1 MNQLANSEDN
11 QSEHSSSSS
20 TSSPAFNTSQQD
32 DCDLE
37 NNDDF
42 TSPDPLY
49 HKLPKPTSLSE
60 LDQQKAKENMIMLLR
75 QNLYRQD
82 QMPQRNYQQNTYNNQ
97 PQQQQQ
103 SQYYNYYQSRVSDVN
118 KQQQTSNLK
127 NLLNKLSP
135 SSSSSNSSNA
145 SSNQRRDLYA
155 PDHISQY
162 YDDSEHGLGI
172 DEEAKSPN
180 SPGDNINKSD
190 KLQDFNDYEHR
201 LKQLKYNL
209 SSVSYPKT
217 GAFNLPKQQQLQ
229 GNEEEIDASMLYC
242 LVCGDRASGRHY
254 GVVSC
259 EGCKGFFKRSVR
271 KCVKYNCLSTNNC
284 IVNKTMR
291 NRCQS
296 CRWQKC
302 LTTGMKVEAVQNER
316 RPYVGSINNIVMEIS
331 NKQQDTS
338 SISK

>member
-11 QSEHSSSSS
+11 QSEHSSTSS
-20 TSSPAFNTSQQD
+20 TSSPALNTSQQD

-49 HKLPKPTSLSE
+49 QKLPKPTSLSE
-60 LDQQKAKENMIMLLR
+60 LDQQKAKENMVMLLR

-82 QMPQRNYQQNTYNNQ
+82 QMPQRNYQQNTYNIQ
-97 PQQQQQ
+97 PQQQQQQQ
-103 SQYYNYYQSRVSDVN
+103 SQYYNYYQTRVSDVN

-135 SSSSSNSSNA
+135 SSSSSNSSNT
-145 SSNQRRDLYA
+145 SSNQKRDLYA
-155 PDHISQY
+155 SDYMSQY
-162 YDDSEHGLGI
+162 YDDSEHGGLGI

-180 SPGDNINKSD
+180 SPGDNNNNKSD
-190 KLQDFNDYEHR
+190 DYGNR

-209 SSVSYPKT
+209 NSVSYPKT
-217 GAFNLPKQQQLQ
+217 GAFNPSKQQLQ
-229 GNEEEIDASMLYC
+229 GNEEEIDVSMLYC

-302 LTTGMKVEAVQNER
+302 LATGMKIEAVQNER
-316 RPYVGSINNIVMEIS
+316 RPYVGSINKIVMDTG
-331 NKQQDTS
+331 NKQQDT
-338 SISK
+338 ISK